1 MLRYHGGQEVDK
13 GTYWNV
19 RTGERVAVEGT
30 AALPG
35 GGNDTFVRVSSV
47 VVLLF
52 GPVLGLVFAIFLP
65 FIGIAMTITLVAG
78 KIAALLTQAA
88 GKGMSFGWRPSVSY
102 LGGRRR
108 VKKRPEESSPKD
120 GVPR

>member
-1 MLRYHGGQEVDK
+1 
-13 GTYWNV
+13 
-19 RTGERVAVEGT
+19 
-30 AALPG
+30 
-35 GGNDTFVRVSSV
+35 VSSV

-65 FIGIAMTITLVAG
+65 FIGIAMAVALVAG
-78 KIAALLTQAA
+78 KVASLLTQAA
-88 GKGMSFGWRPSVSY
+88 GKGMSFGWRPSESY

-120 GVPR
+120 VVPR

>member
-1 MLRYHGGQEVDK
+1 MVRYHGGQEAGK

-19 RTGERVAVEGT
+19 RTGERIVIDGP

-35 GGNDTFVRVSSV
+35 GGSDTFVRMPGV

-65 FIGIAMTITLVAG
+65 FIGIAMTVSLVAG
-78 KIAALLTQAA
+78 KVASLLMQAA
-88 GKGMSFGWRPSVSY
+88 GRGMSFGWRPSLSY